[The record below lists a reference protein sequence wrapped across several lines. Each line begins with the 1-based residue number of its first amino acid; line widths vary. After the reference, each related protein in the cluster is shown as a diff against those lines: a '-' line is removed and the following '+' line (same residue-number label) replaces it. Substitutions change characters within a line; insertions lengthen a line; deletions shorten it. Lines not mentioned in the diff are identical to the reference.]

1 MDVQEKIVVKAQ
13 EQLLPV
19 GSSFNHHMAIQKI
32 CAGRE
37 CSLRTGNFQ
46 TPAAKNIV
54 ELAGQPMDGMPLR
67 HYSTISP
74 VVS

>member
-1 MDVQEKIVVKAQ
+1 
-13 EQLLPV
+13 V
-19 GSSFNHHMAIQKI
+19 GRSFLQGVSRQQA
-32 CAGRE
+32 CAGHE
-37 CSLRTGNFQ
+37 TSLGTGDFQ
-46 TPAAKNIV
+46 ALPAKNIV